1 MGKCKRKMA
10 DGGMV
15 AAGQKQWQE
24 RLAEM
29 WATKPKPAAYADG
42 GAVETPEQVMA
53 RMAKKYG
60 TGVPEQK
67 AETPPQRPPTGQ
79 PQQNPQQPTSRAAS
93 LVDSVNRRNDELKKA
108 ANYAVGGMVG
118 EGSTIQQSL
127 GMIGGP
133 RYDVGG
139 DNAPV
144 WDDGTRRDG
153 LTPEQAQQLKSEKA
167 MADARASAGIGA
179 QAAPVVAPQ
188 PAPLMTMAERQVAQ
202 GINPNA
208 AYRPGGPGDPHA
220 SGGMAATAAQTASLA
235 AAQPAL
241 PVPPIAQPIVNP
253 MDATQRRGQRRTAA
267 YADGG
272 RVIPVNIGQGLYQAI
287 AQPIAEDWR
296 QGNVAIKNLRDQ
308 YPTADAIAGIHPA
321 VAAAQVANDVM
332 SGQVGGDTAM
342 NVAQAVPMVKGLSG
356 MAKMLSKQSGP
367 TVGGVKFVVDM
378 PTTLKKNAVI
388 TAGQTLGQP
397 ANAFADGGMVKFSGK
412 GGPRDDQIPVKVAGA
427 EIRVSDG
434 EQAVIL
440 PAKTANN
447 PGAVQAIGQIIQQS
461 NDGRAPK
468 MGMADGGRY
477 EFGSLPVRQ
486 VADEIDLIRGRLET
500 ANAQAADKAS
510 MNAYKAELATRDVM
524 AARAAEGQ
532 NMQAALDSAKSQPA
546 INPKALPAQPIYR
559 PNWTAGNNAPVLEG
573 VVETADE
580 LRAKAAQPA
589 ARAIAAPQPGTA
601 VTPRTVDWTPGG
613 GAPAGGPVQARTV
626 DWTYGQGGGPTQQ
639 PGMARSATPAAAP
652 LSITGPQEAIKAD
665 PRTMARTAA
674 AARAS
679 GGMSPEAAAF
689 DASRTQTTA
698 PSAEAAKQPSKLSG
712 MAGKAAKILA
722 PVAKFA
728 TVADIAANA
737 YNSGRDG
744 GAIQLAPSEQ
754 QTDDYVNQG
763 GMAQFASA
771 AKHGLLSG
779 ALNVGDAAA
788 GVIDGAAGLPNLI
801 LPKNA
806 QIPSVQQTY
815 RQKAQDAFTASG
827 DNGTVT
833 IRADQQKSAPQQSQA
848 SYSNEGRQS
857 VVQAANI
864 DAQTADPRIAAT
876 TGNSGARV
884 MPSGAVEVNMGRG
897 FDPTKLAMAPGSGMV
912 SDATGRTMV
921 VTNMDPNQYTAADG
935 TKNARWEQTQA
946 YIDAQNR
953 LQADKL
959 RLAEMQAV
967 RQGMNPVQAAAATQ
981 GMAQAA
987 QKAPLDR
994 QVVQQQI
1001 ETGKVAAENNKALQG
1016 LAAEMQQ
1023 TDDPAKLA
1031 ALETRYRVL
1040 TGKSKEA
1047 PPEQLDN
1054 IVVKEYSPDGSGMV
1068 TGERIETRSK
1078 TGRAG
1083 SASPAPTKVIT
1094 KEMQAK
1100 LAPALAAQGLTLEK
1114 YAAMHGLTVSK

>member
-118 EGSTIQQSL
+118 EEPAMQQSQGML
-127 GMIGGP
+127 GAADYSTGP
-133 RYDVGG
+133 KQSGF
-139 DNAPV
+139 V
-144 WDDGTRRDG
+144 WSDGTRRDG
-153 LTPEQAQQLKSEKA
+153 LTLEQAQKQ
-167 MADARASAGIGA
+167 DAQAI
-179 QAAPVVAPQ
+179 AAPVAAPQ
-188 PAPLMTMAERQVAQ
+188 PAPLMTMAEKQVAQ

-272 RVIPVNIGQGLYQAI
+272 
-287 AQPIAEDWR
+287 
-296 QGNVAIKNLRDQ
+296 
-308 YPTADAIAGIHPA
+308 
-321 VAAAQVANDVM
+321 
-332 SGQVGGDTAM
+332 
-342 NVAQAVPMVKGLSG
+342 MVR
-356 MAKMLSKQSGP
+356 
-367 TVGGVKFVVDM
+367 
-378 PTTLKKNAVI
+378 
-388 TAGQTLGQP
+388 
-397 ANAFADGGMVKFSGK
+397 FAGK

-477 EFGSLPVRQ
+477 
-486 VADEIDLIRGRLET
+486 ARG
-500 ANAQAADKAS
+500 ANALTP
-510 MNAYKAELATRDVM
+510 AELAAQIYQEQTGQQAPTGANPAPATRGVTGDFQNG
-524 AARAAEGQ
+524 AAASFQATQPVQVSAQATERTDPGKYPYTG
-532 NMQAALDSAKSQPA
+532 QAAQ
-546 INPKALPAQPIYR
+546 NPYQDASL
-559 PNWTAGNNAPVLEG
+559 AGA
-573 VVETADE
+573 VE
-580 LRAKAAQPA
+580 
-589 ARAIAAPQPGTA
+589 A
-601 VTPRTVDWTPGG
+601 VTPANRLASHPIYSGVSLGGLVDAVTPSGGEQQAAPAQQAKIVEQQAPGG
-613 GAPAGGPVQARTV
+613 GMAAVATQPKPQAPQQAAPAKGVLDWLPEGGVLRPENRQEF
-626 DWTYGQGGGPTQQ
+626 GQ
-639 PGMARSATPAAAP
+639 
-652 LSITGPQEAIKAD
+652 K
-665 PRTMARTAA
+665 
-674 AARAS
+674 
-679 GGMSPEAAAF
+679 F
-689 DASRTQTTA
+689 
-698 PSAEAAKQPSKLSG
+698 AEISERG
-712 MAGKAAKILA
+712 MAGRGILTGK
-722 PVAKFA
+722 P
-728 TVADIAANA
+728 T
-737 YNSGRDG
+737 
-744 GAIQLAPSEQ
+744 
-754 QTDDYVNQG
+754 
-763 GMAQFASA
+763 AQSA
-771 AKHGLLSG
+771 A
-779 ALNVGDAAA
+779 
-788 GVIDGAAGLPNLI
+788 
-801 LPKNA
+801 A
-806 QIPSVQQTY
+806 QKQ
-815 RQKAQDAFTASG
+815 
-827 DNGTVT
+827 
-833 IRADQQKSAPQQSQA
+833 APQQAQA

-857 VVQAANI
+857 AVQAANI
-864 DAQTADPRIAAT
+864 DAQTADPSVAAT

-897 FDPTKLAMAPGSGMV
+897 FDPTKLAMAPGGGMV

-921 VTNMDPNQYTAADG
+921 ATNMDPNQYTAADG

-967 RQGMNPVQAAAATQ
+967 RQGMSPVQAAAATQ

-987 QKAPLDR
+987 QRAPLDR

-1001 ETGKVAAENNKALQG
+1001 ETGQGCGAELQG
-1016 LAAEMQQ
+1016 TARSLRGAQVGSHGRRARTHCRTNQDSHRQGQAGRVCARRRRNNHQSVDDGCGKDAGRNLQQ
-1023 TDDPAKLA
+1023 ANRKNP
-1031 ALETRYRVL
+1031 RRN
-1040 TGKSKEA
+1040 SC
-1047 PPEQLDN
+1047 
-1054 IVVKEYSPDGSGMV
+1054 
-1068 TGERIETRSK
+1068 RSK
-1078 TGRAG
+1078 DVQQIGR
-1083 SASPAPTKVIT
+1083 
-1094 KEMQAK
+1094 
-1100 LAPALAAQGLTLEK
+1100 
-1114 YAAMHGLTVSK
+1114 

>member
-272 RVIPVNIGQGLYQAI
+272 
-287 AQPIAEDWR
+287 
-296 QGNVAIKNLRDQ
+296 
-308 YPTADAIAGIHPA
+308 
-321 VAAAQVANDVM
+321 
-332 SGQVGGDTAM
+332 
-342 NVAQAVPMVKGLSG
+342 MVR
-356 MAKMLSKQSGP
+356 
-367 TVGGVKFVVDM
+367 
-378 PTTLKKNAVI
+378 
-388 TAGQTLGQP
+388 
-397 ANAFADGGMVKFSGK
+397 FAGK

-477 EFGSLPVRQ
+477 
-486 VADEIDLIRGRLET
+486 ARG
-500 ANAQAADKAS
+500 ANALTP
-510 MNAYKAELATRDVM
+510 AELAAQIYQEQTGQQAPTGANPAPATRGATGVFQS
-524 AARAAEGQ
+524 G
-532 NMQAALDSAKSQPA
+532 S
-546 INPKALPAQPIYR
+546 
-559 PNWTAGNNAPVLEG
+559 TASF
-573 VVETADE
+573 
-580 LRAKAAQPA
+580 Q
-589 ARAIAAPQPGTA
+589 APQPGQVSAQATGRTDPGKYPYTGQAAQNPYQDASLAGAVDA
-601 VTPRTVDWTPGG
+601 VTPTNHLASHPIYSGVSLGGMIDAVTSSGGAQQAAPSQQTKIVAQPAPGG
-613 GAPAGGPVQARTV
+613 GMAAVATQPKPQA
-626 DWTYGQGGGPTQQ
+626 TQQ
-639 PGMARSATPAAAP
+639 AAHAKGVLDWLP
-652 LSITGPQEAIKAD
+652 EGGVLRPENRQEFGQK
-665 PRTMARTAA
+665 
-674 AARAS
+674 
-679 GGMSPEAAAF
+679 F
-689 DASRTQTTA
+689 
-698 PSAEAAKQPSKLSG
+698 AEISERG
-712 MAGKAAKILA
+712 MAGRGILTGKPAAQAA
-722 PVAKFA
+722 PA
-728 TVADIAANA
+728 
-737 YNSGRDG
+737 
-744 GAIQLAPSEQ
+744 
-754 QTDDYVNQG
+754 
-763 GMAQFASA
+763 
-771 AKHGLLSG
+771 
-779 ALNVGDAAA
+779 
-788 GVIDGAAGLPNLI
+788 
-801 LPKNA
+801 
-806 QIPSVQQTY
+806 
-815 RQKAQDAFTASG
+815 QKA
-827 DNGTVT
+827 
-833 IRADQQKSAPQQSQA
+833 APQQSSTTSAQA
-848 SYSNEGRQS
+848 GRETDGA
-857 VVQAANI
+857 QAIVA
-864 DAQTADPRIAAT
+864 APDPRIAAT

-884 MPSGAVEVNMGRG
+884 MPSGAIEVNMGRG
-897 FDPTKLAMAPGSGMV
+897 FDPTKLKMAPGSGMI
-912 SDATGRTMV
+912 SDATGRTMIL
-921 VTNMDPNQYTAADG
+921 NDMGPNQYTAADG
-935 TKNARWEQTQA
+935 TKNARWDQTQA

-959 RLAEMQAV
+959 RVAEMQAI
-967 RQGMNPVQAAAATQ
+967 RHGMNPVQAAAATQ

-987 QKAPLDR
+987 QRAPLDR
-994 QVVQQQI
+994 AVVQQQI

-1083 SASPAPTKVIT
+1083 SALPAPTKVIT

>member
-272 RVIPVNIGQGLYQAI
+272 
-287 AQPIAEDWR
+287 
-296 QGNVAIKNLRDQ
+296 
-308 YPTADAIAGIHPA
+308 
-321 VAAAQVANDVM
+321 
-332 SGQVGGDTAM
+332 
-342 NVAQAVPMVKGLSG
+342 MVR
-356 MAKMLSKQSGP
+356 
-367 TVGGVKFVVDM
+367 
-378 PTTLKKNAVI
+378 
-388 TAGQTLGQP
+388 
-397 ANAFADGGMVKFSGK
+397 FAGK

-500 ANAQAADKAS
+500 ANAQAADRAS

-532 NMQAALDSAKSQPA
+532 NMRAALDSAKSQPA
-546 INPKALPAQPIYR
+546 INQKALPAQPIYR

-601 VTPRTVDWTPGG
+601 VTPRAVDWTPGG
-613 GAPAGGPVQARTV
+613 GAPAGGPMQARTV

-698 PSAEAAKQPSKLSG
+698 PSAEAAKQTSKLSG

-771 AKHGLLSG
+771 AKHGLLAG

-788 GVIDGAAGLPNLI
+788 GVIDGASGLPNLI

-833 IRADQQKSAPQQSQA
+833 IREDQQKSAPQQSQA
-848 SYSNEGRQS
+848 SYSNEGRQPA
-857 VVQAANI
+857 VQAANI

-921 VTNMDPNQYTAADG
+921 VTNMGPNQYTAADG

-987 QKAPLDR
+987 QRAPLDR
-994 QVVQQQI
+994 AVVQQQI
-1001 ETGKVAAENNKALQG
+1001 ETGKVAAQNSRELQD
-1016 LAAEMQQ
+1016 LYAAH
-1023 TDDPAKLA
+1023 KSA
-1031 ALETRYRVL
+1031 ATADEQERIAEQIRIRIGKDKPEEFAHAAGGTTINPSTMGVEKTPDVIYSKR
-1040 TGKSKEA
+1040 TGKTPGATPAAAKRFSKSDVDAAISAGASKEA
-1047 PPEQLDN
+1047 VAAR
-1054 IVVKEYSPDGSGMV
+1054 IKSMGMNP
-1068 TGERIETRSK
+1068 K
-1078 TGRAG
+1078 DY
-1083 SASPAPTKVIT
+1083 
-1094 KEMQAK
+1094 
-1100 LAPALAAQGLTLEK
+1100 GL
-1114 YAAMHGLTVSK
+1114 

>member
-118 EGSTIQQSL
+118 EEPAIQQSQGML
-127 GMIGGP
+127 GAADYSAGP
-133 RYDVGG
+133 KQSGF
-139 DNAPV
+139 V
-144 WDDGTRRDG
+144 WSDGTRRDG
-153 LTPEQAQQLKSEKA
+153 LTLEQAQKQ
-167 MADARASAGIGA
+167 DAQVI
-179 QAAPVVAPQ
+179 AAPVAVPQ
-188 PAPLMTMAERQVAQ
+188 PAPLMTMAEKQVAQ

-308 YPTADAIAGIHPA
+308 YPTADAIAGINPA

-447 PGAVQAIGQIIQQS
+447 PGAVQEIGQIIQQS

-477 EFGSLPVRQ
+477 
-486 VADEIDLIRGRLET
+486 ARG
-500 ANAQAADKAS
+500 ANALTP
-510 MNAYKAELATRDVM
+510 AELAAQIYQEQTGQQAPTGANPAPATRGVTGVFQSGST
-524 AARAAEGQ
+524 ASFQAPQHGQ
-532 NMQAALDSAKSQPA
+532 VGAQAPVRTDPGKYPYTGQAAQSPYQDASLAGAVDAVTPTNHLASH
-546 INPKALPAQPIYR
+546 PIYSGVSLGGMIDAV
-559 PNWTAGNNAPVLEG
+559 TSSGGAQQAAPSQQTKIV
-573 VVETADE
+573 
-580 LRAKAAQPA
+580 AQPA
-589 ARAIAAPQPGTA
+589 
-601 VTPRTVDWTPGG
+601 PGG
-613 GAPAGGPVQARTV
+613 GMAAVATQPKPQA
-626 DWTYGQGGGPTQQ
+626 TQQ
-639 PGMARSATPAAAP
+639 AAHAKGVLDWLP
-652 LSITGPQEAIKAD
+652 EGGVLRPENRQEFGQK
-665 PRTMARTAA
+665 
-674 AARAS
+674 
-679 GGMSPEAAAF
+679 F
-689 DASRTQTTA
+689 
-698 PSAEAAKQPSKLSG
+698 AEISERG
-712 MAGKAAKILA
+712 MAGRGILTGK
-722 PVAKFA
+722 P
-728 TVADIAANA
+728 T
-737 YNSGRDG
+737 
-744 GAIQLAPSEQ
+744 
-754 QTDDYVNQG
+754 
-763 GMAQFASA
+763 AQSA
-771 AKHGLLSG
+771 A
-779 ALNVGDAAA
+779 
-788 GVIDGAAGLPNLI
+788 
-801 LPKNA
+801 A
-806 QIPSVQQTY
+806 QKQ
-815 RQKAQDAFTASG
+815 
-827 DNGTVT
+827 
-833 IRADQQKSAPQQSQA
+833 APQQAQA

-857 VVQAANI
+857 AVQSANM
-864 DAQTADPRIAAT
+864 DAQTADPSVAAT

-897 FDPTKLAMAPGSGMV
+897 FDQTKLAMASGSGMI

-921 VTNMDPNQYTAADG
+921 ATNMDPNQYTAADG

-959 RLAEMQAV
+959 RVAEMQAV

-987 QKAPLDR
+987 QRAPLDR
-994 QVVQQQI
+994 AVVQQQI
-1001 ETGKVAAENNKALQG
+1001 ETGKVAAQNSKELQDLYAAHKA
-1016 LAAEMQQ
+1016 AATPDEQERIAEQ
-1023 TDDPAKLA
+1023 IRIRIGKDKPEEFAHA
-1031 ALETRYRVL
+1031 AGGTTINPSTMGVEKTPDVIYSKR
-1040 TGKSKEA
+1040 TGKTPGASPVAAKTFSKSDVDAAISAGASKEA
-1047 PPEQLDN
+1047 VAAR
-1054 IVVKEYSPDGSGMV
+1054 IKSMGMNP
-1068 TGERIETRSK
+1068 K
-1078 TGRAG
+1078 DY
-1083 SASPAPTKVIT
+1083 
-1094 KEMQAK
+1094 
-1100 LAPALAAQGLTLEK
+1100 GL
-1114 YAAMHGLTVSK
+1114 

>member
-477 EFGSLPVRQ
+477 
-486 VADEIDLIRGRLET
+486 ARG
-500 ANAQAADKAS
+500 ANALTP
-510 MNAYKAELATRDVM
+510 AELAAQIYQEQTGQQAPTGANPAPATRGVTGDF
-524 AARAAEGQ
+524 Q
-532 NMQAALDSAKSQPA
+532 NGA
-546 INPKALPAQPIYR
+546 
-559 PNWTAGNNAPVLEG
+559 TASF
-573 VVETADE
+573 
-580 LRAKAAQPA
+580 Q
-589 ARAIAAPQPGTA
+589 APQPGQVSAQATGRTDPGKYPYTGQAVQNPYRDASLAGAVEA
-601 VTPRTVDWTPGG
+601 VTPASRLASHPIYGRVSLGGLVDAVTPSGGAQQAAPAQQAKIVAQPAPGG
-613 GAPAGGPVQARTV
+613 GMSAVATQPKPQA
-626 DWTYGQGGGPTQQ
+626 TQQ
-639 PGMARSATPAAAP
+639 AAHAKGVLDWLP
-652 LSITGPQEAIKAD
+652 EGGVLRPENRQEFGQK
-665 PRTMARTAA
+665 
-674 AARAS
+674 
-679 GGMSPEAAAF
+679 F
-689 DASRTQTTA
+689 
-698 PSAEAAKQPSKLSG
+698 AEISERG
-712 MAGKAAKILA
+712 MAGRGILTGK
-722 PVAKFA
+722 P
-728 TVADIAANA
+728 T
-737 YNSGRDG
+737 
-744 GAIQLAPSEQ
+744 
-754 QTDDYVNQG
+754 
-763 GMAQFASA
+763 AQSA
-771 AKHGLLSG
+771 A
-779 ALNVGDAAA
+779 A
-788 GVIDGAAGLPNLI
+788 
-801 LPKNA
+801 
-806 QIPSVQQTY
+806 
-815 RQKAQDAFTASG
+815 
-827 DNGTVT
+827 
-833 IRADQQKSAPQQSQA
+833 QKSSPQQAQA
-848 SYSNEGRQS
+848 SYSNEGRQPA
-857 VVQAANI
+857 VQAANI
-864 DAQTADPRIAAT
+864 DAQTADPRIVAT

-884 MPSGAVEVNMGRG
+884 MPSGAIEVNMGRG
-897 FDPTKLAMAPGSGMV
+897 FDPTKLKMAPGSGMI
-912 SDATGRTMV
+912 SDATGRTMIL
-921 VTNMDPNQYTAADG
+921 NDMGPNQYTAADG

-987 QKAPLDR
+987 QKAQLDR